1 MKVKQPQ
8 TLWRWLC
15 LRILTLAIGTV
26 LLIALCM
33 WLRFTVQYLWTT
45 HRMPEAVLNEFLTLR
60 EHPELNPAR
69 YHEIIDK
76 WWGISF
82 SSPSIASSDW
92 LTVGV
97 LVLVTIPFIAY
108 FGLRH
113 ARPLSAQFSQLRIAA
128 DEVTD
133 GHFGAQAELTPEA
146 PAELVQFAQNFNAMT
161 RQLARYEKELRAS
174 HVAMAHELRSPLTA
188 AMIHALEAQGVVI
201 QLANRQFLDEK
212 SEGAVHQGIIARVK
226 PGRQYQENDLPDLLA
241 QLDQPFLLILDGV
254 TDPHNLGA
262 CLRSADA
269 AGVHAVIVPK
279 DRSAQLNATA
289 KKVACGA
296 AENVPLIRVT
306 NLARTMRLLQEE
318 NVWIV
323 GTAGE
328 ADHTLFQSKM
338 TGPMALVM
346 GAEGE
351 GMRRL
356 TREHCDELI
365 SIPMAGSVSSLNVS
379 VATGICLF
387 EAVRQRS

>member
-1 MKVKQPQ
+1 MSEIIYGIHAVKALLDNDPQRFLEVFILKGRDDRRLQP
-8 TLWRWLC
+8 
-15 LRILTLAIGTV
+15 
-26 LLIALCM
+26 LIA
-33 WLRFTVQYLWTT
+33 
-45 HRMPEAVLNEFLTLR
+45 E
-60 EHPELNPAR
+60 
-69 YHEIIDK
+69 
-76 WWGISF
+76 
-82 SSPSIASSDW
+82 
-92 LTVGV
+92 
-97 LVLVTIPFIAY
+97 
-108 FGLRH
+108 
-113 ARPLSAQFSQLRIAA
+113 
-128 DEVTD
+128 
-133 GHFGAQAELTPEA
+133 
-146 PAELVQFAQNFNAMT
+146 
-161 RQLARYEKELRAS
+161 
-174 HVAMAHELRSPLTA
+174 
-188 AMIHALEAQGVVI
+188 LEATGIVI
-201 QLANRQFLDEK
+201 QVANRQWLDDK
-212 SEGAVHQGIIARVK
+212 VEGAVHQGIIARVRE
-226 PGRQYQENDLPDLLA
+226 GRQYQENDLPALLESV
-241 QLDQPFLLILDGV
+241 DTPFLLVLDGV

-269 AGVHAVIVPK
+269 AGVHAVIVPR

-306 NLARTMRLLQEE
+306 NLARTLRLLQEM
-318 NVWIV
+318 NVWVV

-365 SIPMAGSVSSLNVS
+365 SIPMAGTVSSLNVS